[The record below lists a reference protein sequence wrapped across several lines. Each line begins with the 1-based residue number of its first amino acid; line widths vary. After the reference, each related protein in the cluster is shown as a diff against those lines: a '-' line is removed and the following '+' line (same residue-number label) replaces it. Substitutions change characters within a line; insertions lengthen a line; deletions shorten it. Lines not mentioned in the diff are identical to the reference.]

1 MNPLPNRLLSSLVLA
16 TVVATGGCQ
25 TNPAVPA
32 WDDASEE
39 DALLYRQA
47 AALGLAKHP
56 DIQKMMV
63 TTLLHER
70 VYSELDTSDQDEAK
84 LEEYFK
90 AHRESFATPARV
102 HLLRILLPSS
112 EEVRGQDLK
121 AKARTLHAE
130 LTAST
135 DRFATLA
142 RQHSRGPYRDQGGD
156 MGFVT
161 AEGKGGVDPA
171 IVSFAFRAT
180 PGAPPALFETEEG
193 WNIVWVTEAAERFE
207 PEFEAVR
214 HTVARRFN
222 AVRQRALY
230 SAYID
235 ELKAAKGTP

>member
-1 MNPLPNRLLSSLVLA
+1 MNPLPHLLLSSLVLA

-25 TNPAVPA
+25 TDPAVPL
-32 WDDASEE
+32 WDGANEE
-39 DALLYRQA
+39 DALLYQQA
-47 AALGLAKHP
+47 AALGLATHP

-70 VYSELDTSDQDEAK
+70 VYSELEAGTGDEAK
-84 LEEYFK
+84 LKEYFE

-102 HLLRILLPSS
+102 HLLRILLPPF
-112 EEVRGQDLK
+112 EEVRGPALE
-121 AKARTLHAE
+121 AKARRLHSE

-135 DRFATLA
+135 DRFAALA
-142 RQHSRGPYRDQGGD
+142 RQHSRGPYREQGGD
-156 MGFVT
+156 VGFIT
-161 AEGKGGVDPA
+161 AEGKGGVDAA
-171 IVSFAFRAT
+171 IVSFAFEAT
-180 PGAPPALFETEEG
+180 PGGPPALLETEEG

-207 PEFEAVR
+207 PDFEAVR

-235 ELKAAKGTP
+235 ELKAAKGAP